1 MSDENLFPADME
13 EMTMEEEE
21 MEELEEQDDYI
32 GAAAFDRDFVRD
44 GQNSV
49 RGASGIDSWKQWC
62 INCLTTER
70 EANSLYSSD
79 FGIAITEILQAT
91 TREEAES
98 LFKAEAKEALEADPY
113 ERTDY
118 VSEISFDWGT
128 DSVNVYI
135 EVVGI
140 DGATIDFEVNLE
152 GR

>member
-70 EANSLYSSD
+70 EASSLYSSD

>member
-13 EMTMEEEE
+13 EMTIEEEE
-21 MEELEEQDDYI
+21 VEELEVKDDYI
-32 GAAAFDRDFVRD
+32 GAAAFDGDFIRD

-49 RGASGIDSWKQWC
+49 LGASGIDSWKQWC

-70 EANSLYSSD
+70 DASPLYSSD
-79 FGIAITEILQAT
+79 FGIAISEILQAA

-118 VSEISFDWGT
+118 VSEISFAWGV
-128 DSVNVYI
+128 DCVSICI

>member
-13 EMTMEEEE
+13 EMTIEEEE
-21 MEELEEQDDYI
+21 VEELEVKDDYI
-32 GAAAFDRDFVRD
+32 GAAAFDGDFIRD

-49 RGASGIDSWKQWC
+49 LGASGIDSWKQWC

-70 EANSLYSSD
+70 NASPLYSSD
-79 FGIAITEILQAT
+79 FGIAISEILQAS

-118 VSEISFDWGT
+118 VSEISFAWGV
-128 DSVNVYI
+128 DCVSICI

>member
-1 MSDENLFPADME
+1 MSEENLFPADME
-13 EMTMEEEE
+13 EMTIEEEE

-32 GAAAFDRDFVRD
+32 GAAAFDSDFVRD
-44 GQNSV
+44 GQNHV
-49 RGASGIDSWKQWC
+49 CGASGIDSWKQWC

-70 EANSLYSSD
+70 EASPLYSSD

-98 LFKAEAKEALEADPY
+98 LFKAEAKEALEADSY

-118 VSEISFDWGT
+118 VSEISFDWGV

>member
-13 EMTMEEEE
+13 EMTIEEEDV
-21 MEELEEQDDYI
+21 EELEVKDDYI
-32 GAAAFDRDFVRD
+32 GAAAFDGDFIRD

-49 RGASGIDSWKQWC
+49 LGASGIDSWKQWC

-70 EANSLYSSD
+70 NASPLYSSD
-79 FGIAITEILQAT
+79 FGIAISEILQAA

-113 ERTDY
+113 ERSDY
-118 VSEISFDWGT
+118 VSEISFAWGV
-128 DSVNVYI
+128 DCVSICI

>member
-13 EMTMEEEE
+13 EMTIEEEE
-21 MEELEEQDDYI
+21 MEELEEKNDYI
-32 GAAAFDRDFVRD
+32 GAAAFDSDFVRD

-70 EANSLYSSD
+70 EVSPLYSSD
-79 FGIAITEILQAT
+79 FGIAITEILQAAT
-91 TREEAES
+91 KEEAES

-118 VSEISFDWGT
+118 VSEISFDWT
-128 DSVNVYI
+128 ADSVNVYI

-140 DGATIDFEVNLE
+140 DGATIDFEVSLE

>member
-1 MSDENLFPADME
+1 MSEENLFPADME
-13 EMTMEEEE
+13 EMTIEEEE

-32 GAAAFDRDFVRD
+32 GAAAFDSDFVRD
-44 GQNSV
+44 GQNCV

-70 EANSLYSSD
+70 EASPLYSSD

-91 TREEAES
+91 TKEEAES
-98 LFKAEAKEALEADPY
+98 LFKAEAKEALAADPY
-113 ERTDY
+113 ERTEY
-118 VSEISFDWGT
+118 VSEINFDWGV

-140 DGATIDFEVNLE
+140 DGAPIDFEVNLE

>member
-32 GAAAFDRDFVRD
+32 GAAAFDRDFIRD

-70 EANSLYSSD
+70 EASPLYSSD

>member
-13 EMTMEEEE
+13 EMTIEEEE
-21 MEELEEQDDYI
+21 VEELEVKDDYI
-32 GAAAFDRDFVRD
+32 GAAAFDGDFIRD

-49 RGASGIDSWKQWC
+49 LGASGIDSWKQWC

-70 EANSLYSSD
+70 DASPLYSSD
-79 FGIAITEILQAT
+79 FGIAISEILQAA

-118 VSEISFDWGT
+118 VSEISFARGVDCV
-128 DSVNVYI
+128 SICI

>member
-32 GAAAFDRDFVRD
+32 GAAAFDRDFIRD

-70 EANSLYSSD
+70 EASPLYSSD

-140 DGATIDFEVNLE
+140 DGATIDFEANLE

>member
-1 MSDENLFPADME
+1 MNDENLFPADMD
-13 EMTMEEEE
+13 EMVIEEEE
-21 MEELEEQDDYI
+21 FEELELEAQYA
-32 GAAAFDRDFVRD
+32 GAAAFDSDFIRD

-49 RGASGIDSWKQWC
+49 QGAGGVDSWKQWC

-70 EANSLYSSD
+70 GASPLYSSD
-79 FGIAITEILQAT
+79 FGIAITEILQAS

-98 LFKAEAKEALEADPY
+98 LFRAEAKEALEADPY

-118 VSEISFDWGT
+118 VEQINFDWGT

-135 EVVGI
+135 KVVGI
-140 DGATIDFEVNLE
+140 DGATIDFDVKME

>member
-13 EMTMEEEE
+13 EMTIEEEE
-21 MEELEEQDDYI
+21 VEELEVKDDYI
-32 GAAAFDRDFVRD
+32 GAAAFDGDFIRD

-49 RGASGIDSWKQWC
+49 LGASGIDSWKQWC

-70 EANSLYSSD
+70 NASPLYSSD
-79 FGIAITEILQAT
+79 FGIAISEILQAA

-118 VSEISFDWGT
+118 VSEISFAWGV
-128 DSVNVYI
+128 DCVSICI

>member
-70 EANSLYSSD
+70 EASPLYSSD

>member
-13 EMTMEEEE
+13 EMTIEEEE
-21 MEELEEQDDYI
+21 VEELEVKDDYI
-32 GAAAFDRDFVRD
+32 GAAAFDGDFIRD

-49 RGASGIDSWKQWC
+49 LGASGIDSWKQWC

-70 EANSLYSSD
+70 NASPLYSSD
-79 FGIAITEILQAT
+79 FGIAISEILQAS
-91 TREEAES
+91 TREEVES

-118 VSEISFDWGT
+118 VSEISFAWGV
-128 DSVNVYI
+128 DCVSICI

>member
-1 MSDENLFPADME
+1 MNDENLFPADME
-13 EMTMEEEE
+13 EMTIEEEE
-21 MEELEEQDDYI
+21 MEELEEKNDYV

-49 RGASGIDSWKQWC
+49 CGASGIDSWKQWC
-62 INCLTTER
+62 INCVTTER
-70 EANSLYSSD
+70 DASPLYSSD
-79 FGIAITEILQAT
+79 FGIAISEILQAA

-98 LFKAEAKEALEADPY
+98 LFKAETKEALEADPY

-118 VSEISFDWGT
+118 VSEISFDWGI

-135 EVVGI
+135 EIVGI
-140 DGATIDFEVNLE
+140 DGATIDFEVSLE

>member
-13 EMTMEEEE
+13 EMTIEEEDV
-21 MEELEEQDDYI
+21 EELEVKDDYI
-32 GAAAFDRDFVRD
+32 GAAAFDGDFIRD

-49 RGASGIDSWKQWC
+49 LGASGIDSWKQWC

-70 EANSLYSSD
+70 NASPLYSSD
-79 FGIAITEILQAT
+79 FGIAISEILQAA

-118 VSEISFDWGT
+118 VSEISFAWGV
-128 DSVNVYI
+128 DCVSICI